1 MTALNVKQSPQHERD
16 PPSAARGDCGQSG
29 KQFPARCRKAD
40 PIMRAIIDQV
50 GPAQLR
56 SERNRFAM
64 LVRSII
70 SQQISVGAAR
80 SIRRRLEE
88 LVAPDKVTP
97 ESLQR
102 FTPQQLRSAGLSQQ
116 KTSYILDLA
125 NKTSQGEVVLRTI
138 GRRPD
143 EAVIEELTKVKGI
156 GRWTAQMFLM
166 FALSRLDVFPA
177 ADLGIRMAIRNQYGL
192 SDLPDNQTSHEIA
205 ETWHPYATVASWYL
219 WRSLDL

>member
-1 MTALNVKQSPQHERD
+1 MAFSKTELR
-16 PPSAARGDCGQSG
+16 AAR
-29 KQFPARCRKAD
+29 RHLRKAD
-40 PIMRAIIDQV
+40 PVMRAIIDQV

-80 SIRRRLEE
+80 SIRKRLEE
-88 LVAPDKVTP
+88 LVAPDKLTP
-97 ESLQR
+97 ESLQQ
-102 FTPQQLRSAGLSQQ
+102 FTPRQLRSAGLSQQ

-125 NKTSQGEVVLRTI
+125 RKTSRGEVVLRTI
-138 GRRPD
+138 GRKPD
-143 EAVIEELTKVKGI
+143 EAVIEELTQVKGI

-166 FALSRLDVFPA
+166 FALGRPDVFPA
-177 ADLGIRMAIRNQYGL
+177 ADLGIRSAIRDKYDL

-205 ETWHPYATVASWYL
+205 KPWHPYATVASWYL
-219 WRSLDL
+219 WQSIDLQRQQKNDNQDNST

>member
-1 MTALNVKQSPQHERD
+1 MALTATHIR
-16 PPSAARGDCGQSG
+16 AAR
-29 KQFPARCRKAD
+29 RHLRRTD
-40 PIMRAIIDQV
+40 PVMRSIIDQV
-50 GPAQLR
+50 GPAKLR
-56 SERNRFAM
+56 SEPNRFAM

-80 SIRRRLEE
+80 SIRKRLEQ
-88 LVAPDKVTP
+88 LVAPDKLTP
-97 ESLQR
+97 ENLLR
-102 FTPQQLRSAGLSQQ
+102 FTPRQLRSVGLSKQ

-125 NKTSQGEVVLRTI
+125 SKTNRGEVVLRTI

-143 EAVIEELTKVKGI
+143 ESVIEELTQVKGI

-166 FALSRLDVFPA
+166 FALGRPDVFPA
-177 ADLGIRMAIRNQYGL
+177 ADLGIRSAIRDEYGL

>member
-1 MTALNVKQSPQHERD
+1 MAFGKTDIR
-16 PPSAARGDCGQSG
+16 AAR
-29 KQFPARCRKAD
+29 RHLRRTD
-40 PIMRAIIDQV
+40 PVMRSIIDQV
-50 GPAQLR
+50 GPAKLR

-80 SIRRRLEE
+80 SIRNRLEE

-102 FTPQQLRSAGLSQQ
+102 FTPRQLRSVGLSQQ

-125 NKTSQGEVVLRTI
+125 SKTSQGEVVLRTI
-138 GRRPD
+138 GRRSD
-143 EAVIEELTKVKGI
+143 EAVIEELTQVKGI

-177 ADLGIRMAIRNQYGL
+177 ADLGIRMAIRDQYGL
-192 SDLPDNQTSHEIA
+192 SDLPNNQTSHEIA
-205 ETWHPYATVASWYL
+205 EPWHPYATVASWYL